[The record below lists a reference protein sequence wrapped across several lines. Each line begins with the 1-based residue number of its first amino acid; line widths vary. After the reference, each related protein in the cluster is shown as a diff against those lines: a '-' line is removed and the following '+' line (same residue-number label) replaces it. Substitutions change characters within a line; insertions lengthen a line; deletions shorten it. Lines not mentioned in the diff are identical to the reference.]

1 MKTETEKFE
10 VKFRGLRLDK
20 SEVVFGNFFHWKR
33 YGKNIPI
40 IGEGVQ
46 NGSIYGFEVI
56 PETVGRFINKKDIH
70 NNDLYQGDIVRWGMM
85 ENGLETLIRYAV
97 IEINPDIQFRII
109 FYINPETN
117 ERVETDGKVFNY
129 SSFMY
134 QRTELYLEKLGNIH
148 QNPELLNIK
157 KP

>member
-10 VKFRGLRLDK
+10 VKFRGER
-20 SEVVFGNFFHWKR
+20 V
-33 YGKNIPI
+33 GKK
-40 IGEGVQ
+40 GF
-46 NGSIYGFEVI
+46 IYGMPTYDLKYIFNKDSLNSPDDYEVI

-85 ENGLETLIRYAV
+85 ENGLEALIRYAV

-117 ERVETDGKVFNY
+117 ERVETGGKVFNY
-129 SSFMY
+129 GNFIYES
-134 QRTELYLEKLGNIH
+134 TELYLENIGNIH
-148 QNPELLNIK
+148 QNPELLKTK

>member
-10 VKFRGLRLDK
+10 VKFRAWDGKGMIYRGLHDRNWYTEEK
-20 SEVVFGNFFHWKR
+20 GGKVVFGAHPDDKH
-33 YGKNIPI
+33 
-40 IGEGVQ
+40 Q
-46 NGSIYGFEVI
+46 LEVMQ
-56 PETVGRFINKKDIH
+56 FINKKDIH
-70 NNDLYQGDIVRWGMM
+70 KNDLYQGDIVRWGIM

-97 IEINPDIQFRII
+97 IEINPDIQFRIL

-129 SSFMY
+129 GNFMY

-148 QNPELLNIK
+148 QNPELLNVK